1 MMNRFFPVLPAA
13 LTFLSTIAMN
23 SIAIGAENPDARLC
37 NLQGRE
43 IALRIS
49 EEVNSALS
57 AEARNQIVEIA
68 EQVCQDY
75 AGQSGSYTVIQRP
88 GPNEAAG
95 LSVNA
100 SEDNSLDSEATENG
114 LFGEM
119 KIIEP
124 EDRVRRPGLKRR

>member
-1 MMNRFFPVLPAA
+1 MNRFFPVLPAA

-23 SIAIGAENPDARLC
+23 TIAIGAENPDARLC

-68 EQVCQDY
+68 EQV
-75 AGQSGSYTVIQRP
+75 
-88 GPNEAAG
+88 
-95 LSVNA
+95 
-100 SEDNSLDSEATENG
+100 
-114 LFGEM
+114 
-119 KIIEP
+119 
-124 EDRVRRPGLKRR
+124 